1 MIYKNV
7 PLKKYNTFGL
17 EYKADC
23 MIHLTSEKDTAK
35 LFSGAV
41 TFKKPLFILGGGSNL
56 LFTSDFKGTILY
68 PDFRGIKI
76 DKEESGNATVIVS
89 AGAGIIWDDL
99 VKWTVNRNLG
109 GLENLSLIPGKV
121 GATAVQN
128 IGAYGVE
135 VKDLIAKVR
144 TISLSDGSVKF
155 FTNEEC
161 GFGYRN
167 SNFKNSEKRNYLV
180 TRVYFRLYTKPS
192 LNLRYGS
199 LKEEVERL
207 GAVTLKNVRRAVINI
222 RRSKLPDPEITGN
235 AGSFFKNP
243 VINNSEAEALKKLYP
258 EMPVYEDREGH
269 KKLAAGWLIDSLGW
283 KGKRLGDAGVHE
295 KQALVLI
302 NYGNASGMEIFKLSE
317 DIKKSV
323 FEKFGIE
330 LEREVEVIGST

>member
-17 EYKADC
+17 DYKADC
-23 MIHLTSEKDTAK
+23 MIHLTSEKATSK
-35 LFSGAV
+35 LFSGSEI
-41 TFKKPLFILGGGSNL
+41 FQKPLLILGSGSNL

-68 PDFRGIKI
+68 PDFKGIKI
-76 DKEESGNATVIVS
+76 EGEDSYAGSVIVS

-99 VKWTVNRNLG
+99 VKWSVNRKLE
-109 GLENLSLIPGKV
+109 GLENLSLIPGKA
-121 GATAVQN
+121 GAAPVQN

-135 VKDLIAKVR
+135 VKDFIDKVR
-144 TISLSDGSVKF
+144 TISLKDGSIKI

-167 SNFKNSEKRNYLV
+167 SIFKTTVKGEYLV
-180 TRVYFRLYTKPS
+180 TRVYFRLFTNPS
-192 LNLRYGS
+192 LNLSYGS
-199 LKEEVERL
+199 LKEEVDRL
-207 GAVTLKNVRRAVINI
+207 GEVTLRNVRQAVINI

-243 VINNSEAEALKKLYP
+243 VIKNSVAEALNNLYP
-258 EMPVYEDREGH
+258 EMPVYEDREGY
-269 KKLAAGWLIDSLGW
+269 KKLASGWLIDSLGW
-283 KGKRLGDAGVHE
+283 KGKRYGNAGVHE

-302 NYGNASGMEIFKLSE
+302 NYGKASGLEIFNLSE

-323 FEKFGIE
+323 FDKFGIE
-330 LEREVEVIGST
+330 LEREVEVIGPI